1 MPHNMPD
8 NQNIRKVS
16 PTESLM
22 STDPMHPRPFD
33 TCQRIS
39 SHDATAWHEHVCPNP
54 VALKISHAAGTATG
68 SRCTRYPKCSI
79 RRTSRSTVRRWAK
92 CVPLNLSQFV
102 AHKIWRRCGVSPR
115 CGRAYHLHRRA
126 SLRGILV
133 PIATIFG
140 LLQTAIN

>member
-39 SHDATAWHEHVCPNP
+39 SHDATAWHGMSMC
-54 VALKISHAAGTATG
+54 AQ
-68 SRCTRYPKCSI
+68 I
-79 RRTSRSTVRRWAK
+79 RLCRNASVRRFEVAADGSSFYTDSDR
-92 CVPLNLSQFV
+92 VV
-102 AHKIWRRCGVSPR
+102 AHIGRCANNGGFLAEAR
-115 CGRAYHLHRRA
+115 
-126 SLRGILV
+126 
-133 PIATIFG
+133 
-140 LLQTAIN
+140 